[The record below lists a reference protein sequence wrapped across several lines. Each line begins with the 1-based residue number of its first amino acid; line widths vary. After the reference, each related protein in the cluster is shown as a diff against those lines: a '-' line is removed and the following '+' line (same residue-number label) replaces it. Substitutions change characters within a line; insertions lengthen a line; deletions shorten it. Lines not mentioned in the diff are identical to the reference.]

1 MDKAT
6 DNKNK
11 INEYLAKIDEVI
23 AQGKFKDNWISL
35 SAHKTPSW
43 YRAGRFGIFIHWGVY
58 SVPAFGNEWYP
69 RNMYDPTTKEGRHHL
84 KVYGEKFEYRN
95 FIERFE
101 PARYDAKEWAA
112 LFRASG
118 AKFVMPVCE
127 HHDGVKMYASELN
140 RWNMYALKGRDY
152 VSELREALEAEGLT
166 FLASNHRAEHYWF
179 MNKARK
185 YHPDSEIVTSE
196 EYRDLYG
203 PAYLPPTGHADK
215 TDREIDATED
225 WLMDWLASSA
235 EMVDKLQ
242 PSAVYFDWWI
252 QKKEFKPYLK
262 KFLAYYYNRAEEWR
276 KEVTV
281 FYKVGAVMKGCA
293 TFDVERGQVG
303 EIRED
308 VWQCDT
314 AIARNSWGYTEGN
327 SFKSPTELIQN
338 LIDVVSKN
346 GCFMLNVGPK
356 SDGTI
361 CAEERAA
368 LEAIGK
374 WLTING
380 EAIYSAGTAEVGF
393 GEGPTKPAGQF
404 KENTRYTPKDYRFT
418 YKTGAIYVFPMG
430 CKYRSEMTVKKLAF
444 RSERGIRYT
453 IRKAEILGSDVPLTF
468 RHDEKGL
475 HLTIP
480 RDPGVPFPYCIK
492 LTVD

>member
-6 DNKNK
+6 GNINK

-69 RNMYDPTTKEGRHHL
+69 RNMYDPLTKEGRHHL
-84 KVYGEKFEYRN
+84 KVYGEKTDYRA
-95 FIERFE
+95 FIEKFKPDKYNAE
-101 PARYDAKEWAA
+101 EWAA

-118 AKFVMPVCE
+118 ARFVMPVCE

-152 VSELREALEAEGLT
+152 IAELKGALEAEGLT

-185 YHPDSEIVTSE
+185 YRPGSEIVTSE

-225 WLMDWLASSA
+225 WLKDWLASSA
-235 EMVDKLQ
+235 ELVDRLK

-262 KFLAYYYNRAEEWR
+262 KFLAYYYNRGAEWG

-293 TFDVERGQVG
+293 TFDVERGQVK

-327 SFKSPTELIQN
+327 KFKSPTELIQRGRG
-338 LIDVVSKN
+338 L
-346 GCFMLNVGPK
+346 
-356 SDGTI
+356 
-361 CAEERAA
+361 EERLLHA
-368 LEAIGK
+368 ER
-374 WLTING
+374 
-380 EAIYSAGTAEVGF
+380 GTEVG
-393 GEGPTKPAGQF
+393 
-404 KENTRYTPKDYRFT
+404 
-418 YKTGAIYVFPMG
+418 
-430 CKYRSEMTVKKLAF
+430 
-444 RSERGIRYT
+444 
-453 IRKAEILGSDVPLTF
+453 
-468 RHDEKGL
+468 RHDMRGGARGARSYREVARDKRRSDLLGGHRGSGLRRRTYETRGAVQGKHALHAEGLPL
-475 HLTIP
+475 HLQDGGYLRIP
-480 RDPGVPFPYCIK
+480 DG
-492 LTVD
+492 L